1 MDIGTR
7 IRELRIAQE
16 LSPQELADNLG
27 VKRSTI
33 GKYETNV
40 NVPDAKMLIK
50 LAKFFDVSTDFLLGL
65 SEY

>member
-16 LSPQELADNLG
+16 LSQQELADKLG
-27 VKRSTI
+27 VDRSTI
-33 GKYETNV
+33 GKYETNTRIPEV
-40 NVPDAKMLIK
+40 KMLIQ